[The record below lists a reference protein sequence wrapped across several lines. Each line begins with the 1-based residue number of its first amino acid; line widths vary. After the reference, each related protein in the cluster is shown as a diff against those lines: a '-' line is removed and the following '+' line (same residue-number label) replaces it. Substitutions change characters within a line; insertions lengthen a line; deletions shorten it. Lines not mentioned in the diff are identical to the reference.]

1 MADNFTLSDLD
12 TLTQLRTA
20 AAEKRRVKWAVNGDL
35 DVIAEGVARN
45 FTDESGNFFS
55 NDGDVRDAYFWIS
68 GMSEY
73 FLPVRDLIPLI
84 RDSLFVV
91 QR

>member
-12 TLTQLRTA
+12 ALAELRVA
-20 AAEKRRVKWAVNGDL
+20 AQEKRRVRWAVNGDM
-35 DVIAEGVARN
+35 DIIAEGVARN

-55 NDGDVRDAYFWIS
+55 SDGDVRDSHFWIS

-84 RDSLFVV
+84 RDNLFVV